1 MRRFLAGCTSL
12 AVALM
17 PASQAFA
24 YTQKTT
30 ATPISVVSSGV
41 TPTQTLTTAVVTQ
54 NSGEPG
60 TVSTLTFG
68 TGGNTYRDSGR
79 AIRVTVDTNLAANR
93 ILIYTNNGPATAV
106 PQCSLNTELGN
117 DCGGL
122 IGVTDRSQV
131 VPVLWAVED
140 ANPDFNFGA
149 SPSDATG
156 NAGDITDRA
165 HRPTDGEG

>member
-93 ILIYTNNGPATAV
+93 
-106 PQCSLNTELGN
+106 
-117 DCGGL
+117 
-122 IGVTDRSQV
+122 RSEERRV
-131 VPVLWAVED
+131 GKECRSRW
-140 ANPDFNFGA
+140 
-149 SPSDATG
+149 
-156 NAGDITDRA
+156 
-165 HRPTDGEG
+165 